1 GPRGRRG
8 RPGRRARRAP
18 RGRPALRAAAA
29 PPARPAPRAAPARR
43 ARPVAAGA
51 AGPAPGRRGAPA
63 PGGGGGARGAPP
75 HAPAGAN
82 TRPSGNN
89 AVFGSM
95 ITFNDNG
102 GWCWYQ
108 DERAVV
114 DTAKNKLIIATEAS
128 GGSRNG
134 QTEAV
139 IYDIAMNKS
148 TRYTLVS
155 SLSTGN
161 VDDHN
166 SPALLIRPDGN
177 YFAMWS
183 SHRIDCFSRTS
194 IFNGTSWSAEKKID
208 WTPGGCPWGPSG
220 TTNLVTYSNPWYI
233 GPSIFSMERSVG
245 PDPAVLTSTDNGST
259 FSYYG

>member
-1 GPRGRRG
+1 MT
-8 RPGRRARRAP
+8 ARKNRIVEITSRTLP
-18 RGRPALRAAAA
+18 FCALLLAACSGTSNSTGAGGSTGTGGTGGA
-29 PPARPAPRAAPARR
+29 
-43 ARPVAAGA
+43 VAC
-51 AGPAPGRRGAPA
+51 GAP
-63 PGGGGGARGAPP
+63 
-75 HAPAGAN
+75 N
-82 TRPSGNN
+82 ITLPSGSN

-114 DTAKNKLIIATEAS
+114 DTAKNKLVIATEAS

-166 SPALLIRPDGN
+166 SPALLIRPDGQ
-177 YFAMWS
+177 
-183 SHRIDCFSRTS
+183 
-194 IFNGTSWSAEKKID
+194 
-208 WTPGGCPWGPSG
+208 
-220 TTNLVTYSNPWYI
+220 
-233 GPSIFSMERSVG
+233 
-245 PDPAVLTSTDNGST
+245 
-259 FSYYG
+259 